1 MAETLEMSEKNEEK
15 AETTSEHGHV
25 EKATKDNEEETE
37 VTSDREEE
45 EVVSEKAES
54 SPSKS
59 ESDRKETEES
69 EIVEDNG
76 DANDDAEE
84 KNSEEK
90 GEDVV
95 TLDDDG
101 VDDVV
106 PTVTIPDAIFYD
118 SVSEEEKKYYEDN
131 PISPDKIE
139 EMKVQCTACFK
150 QVNHHT
156 PNSIQRHPVLGVPI
170 CRNCKHFYEEGD
182 WEKDEEGS
190 DVYCRWCGNGG
201 EVLGCDKC
209 KEHVFCKRCIT
220 RNCGRSKF
228 AEINDSEEWNCFT
241 CDPTPIFK
249 ERNLMF
255 NLSKWATE
263 KKKQKRKEKGTPKKE
278 KMKVDKKRKREE
290 TQKQKLEE
298 EISKVENF
306 LDENIHEA
314 FDTLAIYQKCLED
327 ERKKWIKARKTM
339 NANNA
344 ATAAKNLRKIYEIT
358 KQNMELLDHSLVEG
372 YRCVFPEESDKKLF
386 FSTEPKSP
394 GKRRT
399 KETSKRKES
408 GEDDIEVEGVVING
422 EAVYGANGDDG
433 DLDPS
438 LLCSVEITASRESSS
453 DPSPPTPRTPP
464 KKKRKLNMTPSG
476 KRPLT
481 GPASARG
488 QMRISN
494 KFLKKKSP
502 KKTPMKNPMKK
513 RKKMEDDVIEEIT
526 IDDDDSVG
534 YVSQSDLEYRTNKK
548 INAKANKF
556 IDGADEDFDSD
567 VSLDC

>member
-1 MAETLEMSEKNEEK
+1 MAETVEMPDKKEEK
-15 AETTSEHGHV
+15 AVATSENGDTA
-25 EKATKDNEEETE
+25 EATKDNKAE
-37 VTSDREEE
+37 VEATSDREEE
-45 EVVSEKAES
+45 EVVSEKTES

-59 ESDRKETEES
+59 ESDSKETEES
-69 EIVEDNG
+69 EVAGDNE
-76 DANDDAEE
+76 DANDDAEDKE
-84 KNSEEK
+84 SEEK
-90 GEDVV
+90 GDVV

-101 VDDVV
+101 GDDVV
-106 PTVTIPDAIFYD
+106 PTTTIPDTIFYD

-249 ERNLMF
+249 DRNIMF
-255 NLSKWATE
+255 SLSKWATE
-263 KKKQKRKEKGTPKKE
+263 KKKQKRKEKGTPRTPKKE
-278 KMKVDKKRKREE
+278 KVKVDKKRKREE

-298 EISKVENF
+298 EISKVDNF
-306 LDENIHEA
+306 VDENIHEA

-327 ERKKWIKARKTM
+327 ERKKWIKARKAM

-372 YRCVFPEESDKKLF
+372 YRSVFPEESEKKLS

-399 KETSKRKES
+399 KETTKRKES

-422 EAVYGANGDDG
+422 EAVYGADG
-433 DLDPS
+433 
-438 LLCSVEITASRESSS
+438 E
-453 DPSPPTPRTPP
+453 
-464 KKKRKLNMTPSG
+464 
-476 KRPLT
+476 
-481 GPASARG
+481 
-488 QMRISN
+488 
-494 KFLKKKSP
+494 
-502 KKTPMKNPMKK
+502 
-513 RKKMEDDVIEEIT
+513 
-526 IDDDDSVG
+526 
-534 YVSQSDLEYRTNKK
+534 
-548 INAKANKF
+548 
-556 IDGADEDFDSD
+556 
-567 VSLDC
+567 